1 MIKALSDLAVDCTII
16 LVGVSETVDKLI
28 EDHAS
33 IGRAISQVKGERM
46 KASELKKILE
56 TAEKALRLT
65 YYRIL
70 KRQTP
75 CQDLSDM
82 GQPIEWRLYFAA
94 S

>member
-1 MIKALSDLAVDCTII
+1 
-16 LVGVSETVDKLI
+16 
-28 EDHAS
+28 
-33 IGRAISQVKGERM
+33 M

-65 YYRIL
+65 HYRIL

-75 CQDLSDM
+75 CQDSSDM
-82 GQPIEWRLYFAA
+82 GQPIVWRLYFAA

>member
-1 MIKALSDLAVDCTII
+1 
-16 LVGVSETVDKLI
+16 
-28 EDHAS
+28 
-33 IGRAISQVKGERM
+33 M